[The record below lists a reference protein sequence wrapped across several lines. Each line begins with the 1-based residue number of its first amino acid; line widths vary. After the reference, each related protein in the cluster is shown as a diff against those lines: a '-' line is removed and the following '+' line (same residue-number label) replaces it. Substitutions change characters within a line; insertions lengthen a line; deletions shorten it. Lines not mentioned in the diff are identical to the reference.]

1 MIAAA
6 LLSCLV
12 CDNGPVTYRAQREKE
27 RVDYI
32 VAEAMLTAAK
42 TVNVT
47 GEVFITAPIE
57 TGCFVSHAMPPFSKK
72 LVKFRGD
79 V

>member
-1 MIAAA
+1 MRSNTKPAT
-6 LLSCLV
+6 LSHT
-12 CDNGPVTYRAQREKE
+12 PWRAQREKE
-27 RVDYI
+27 RVDHI

-42 TVNVT
+42 SVNVT

-57 TGCFVSHAMPPFSKK
+57 TGCFVSHAEPPYSKR